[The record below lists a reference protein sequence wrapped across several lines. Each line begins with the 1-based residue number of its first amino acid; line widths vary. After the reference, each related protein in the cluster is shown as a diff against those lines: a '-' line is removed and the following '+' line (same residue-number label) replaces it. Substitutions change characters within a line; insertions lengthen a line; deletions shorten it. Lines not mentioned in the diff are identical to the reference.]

1 MNNTDKYFSKKTDFN
16 KQLGI
21 LIKNQRENLNLTQEL
36 FSEKLGISLK
46 YISRVENGYS
56 GIKPQ
61 TLINAMNLLEISP
74 NMIYE
79 KFITN
84 ENLSKQITLEHK
96 LQKLSGE
103 QLDLAISILD
113 LLIGTK

>member
-1 MNNTDKYFSKKTDFN
+1 MNDINSNLISKTNFN
-16 KQLGI
+16 KELGI
-21 LIKNQRENLNLTQEL
+21 LIKKHRERLNLTQEV

-61 TLINAMNLLEISP
+61 TLINAMNLLGISP
-74 NMIYE
+74 NMVYE

-84 ENLSKQITLEHK
+84 DNISKQIQLEYK
-96 LQKLSGE
+96 LKELSGE
-103 QLDLAISILD
+103 KLDLALSILD
-113 LLIGTK
+113 LLINKS